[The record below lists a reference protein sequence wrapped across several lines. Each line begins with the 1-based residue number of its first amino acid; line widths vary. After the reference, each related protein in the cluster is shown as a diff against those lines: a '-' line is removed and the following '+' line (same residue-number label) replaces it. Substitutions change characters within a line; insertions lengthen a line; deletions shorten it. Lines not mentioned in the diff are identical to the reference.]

1 MSTSFRNVF
10 RDGAV
15 THIEIPMIQRDY
27 AQGRRDPNTTRIR
40 AAFLDV
46 LRQALVENRPV
57 GLDFI
62 YGEIDDGRLVPLDG
76 QQRLTTLFLLHW
88 YLAARGGVPGEA
100 SRFLGEF
107 TYRTRFS
114 ARHFCEKLVA
124 QRPPFPLPSIGKATP
139 PSLSAWL
146 TDQPWYA
153 GAWKHDPTI
162 QSMLVTLDD
171 LHALFAEDDEAS
183 CRLAWDRLVDR
194 DRPVISFDFLTVEEM
209 GLSDELYIKMNS
221 RGKPLTPFEHFKADF
236 EKTLEATSDEAR
248 ASFARNIDQDWSD
261 LLWPLRDSGTNK
273 ETNDAIIDD
282 EFLRLFHFIGDI
294 VTLRHG
300 LSVSD
305 TSFDRDIGRWA
316 KRIYG
321 ADNPAAAAAQSD
333 MFAILDALV
342 SQFRARQI
350 RSADDYA
357 AWFGTWFVQRGHQE
371 GCVAIYDKVDLF
383 GDCCANYGDTSGQRR
398 GFPLARTLLLFAFL
412 ECLVQSPQPE
422 RTEAARRLRTMRN
435 LIFASANE
443 IRPSQMA
450 TLLEASSAY
459 MRSGDLTCLKGFNGR
474 QVEEEKSKSAFLD
487 RFAGYPDLP
496 ETLRRLEDHALLR
509 GCLAAFDLDDADA
522 FVRRAH
528 LFHEVFP
535 DGGSFP
541 ARLVGGALL
550 ACGPYQQRTQ
560 NGRYQF
566 GSPKPTQLETWR
578 DLLTGA
584 NVAGIRSALRTLLD
598 RVGETPENPPD
609 VRLRTVTDTWLSEQE
624 QARQL
629 DWRYYLVKYPAM
641 RSGESGIY
649 ASSTEKMG
657 FDMCMLNRTQLN
669 SYYRDPYLLAV
680 IEESGVSETDDI
692 EEAWFYGWDH
702 YHAADR
708 WIKLRATGEGL
719 MRCRE
724 SGFELLAPQAPAA
737 LAIFD
742 AVCRRHEVDDE
753 LVLAVP
759 QAAGPDGLVDRE
771 DRVMKGARLLRD
783 LVTGLRG
790 KAPRPVPGA
799 EAGAAEG
806 AG

>member
-62 YGEIDDGRLVPLDG
+62 YGEIEDGRLVPLDG

-88 YLAARGGVPGEA
+88 YLATRSGVPRDEC
-100 SRFLGEF
+100 RFLAEF

-124 QRPPFPLPSIGKATP
+124 QRPPFPLPSIGKAAL

-171 LHALFAEDDEAS
+171 LHARFAGDDEAS
-183 CRLAWDRLVDR
+183 CRLAWDRLVDH
-194 DRPVISFDFLTVEEM
+194 DRPVISFDFLSVEEM

-236 EKTLEATSDEAR
+236 EKTLEATPGTAR
-248 ASFARNIDQDWSD
+248 ARFARNIDQDWAD
-261 LLWPLRDSGTNK
+261 LLWPLRDSGTKK
-273 ETNDAIIDD
+273 EANDSIIDD

-294 VTLRHG
+294 ITLRHG

-305 TSFDRDIGRWA
+305 TPFERDIGHWA

-321 ADNPAAAAAQSD
+321 VDNPAAEEAQSD

-342 SQFRARQI
+342 AEFRARKI

-357 AWFGTWFVQRGHQE
+357 AWFGTWFTQRGHQE
-371 GCVAIYDKVDLF
+371 ACVAIYDKVDLF

-412 ECLVQSPQPE
+412 ECLVQPPQPE
-422 RTEAARRLRTMRN
+422 RIEAARRLRTMRN

-450 TLLEASSAY
+450 TLLDASSAY
-459 MRSGDLTCLKGFNGR
+459 MRSGELTHLKGFNAR
-474 QVEEEKSKSAFLD
+474 QIEEEKNKSAFLD
-487 RFAGYPDLP
+487 RFADYPGLQ
-496 ETLRRLEDHALLR
+496 ETLARLEDHSLLR

-541 ARLVGGALL
+541 ARLIGGALL

-584 NVAGIRSALRTLLD
+584 NVAGIKSALRTLLD
-598 RVGETPENPPD
+598 RFGETPEDPPD
-609 VRLRTVTDTWLSEQE
+609 VRLQAVTNAWLRAQE
-624 QARQL
+624 QAGQL

-657 FDMCMLNRTQLN
+657 FDLCMLNRTQLN

-680 IEESGVSETDDI
+680 IKESGVSETEDI

-708 WIKLRATGEGL
+708 WIKLRASGEGL
-719 MRCRE
+719 LRCCQ
-724 SGFELLAPQAPAA
+724 SGFQLRAPQDPAA
-737 LAIFD
+737 LAIFN
-742 AVCRRHEVDDE
+742 AVCRRHEVSAD

-759 QAAGPDGLVDRE
+759 QAAGDEGVADRE

-783 LVTGLRG
+783 LVAALRG
-790 KAPRPVPGA
+790 EGPAAGPNA
-799 EAGAAEG
+799 EAGAGEASG
-806 AG
+806 